1 MKPPIA
7 ILNDLI
13 DIGKLFWV
21 FLIALAFNIVMF
33 IYTLFIFIYSV
44 LMFIASYIYTAATR
58 KDAGGNRASVSV
70 GKGCDDV
77 LNPVPGAGVAARLTG
92 IALKR
97 ADE

>member
-7 ILNDLI
+7 ILYDLI

-33 IYTLFIFIYSV
+33 VYTFIIFIYSA
-44 LMFIASYIYTAATR
+44 LLFMANYIYTAATK
-58 KDAGGNRASVSV
+58 KDAGGDRASVSV
-70 GKGCDDV
+70 GNGCDDV
-77 LNPVPGAGVAARLTG
+77 LNPVAGAGVAAKLTG

>member
-21 FLIALAFNIVMF
+21 FLIALAFNLVMF
-33 IYTLFIFIYSV
+33 IYTFIIFIYSA
-44 LMFIASYIYTAATR
+44 LLFTANYIYTAATR
-58 KDAGGNRASVSV
+58 KDAGSDRASVGV
-70 GKGCDDV
+70 GKGCDNV

-92 IALKR
+92 IVLKR

>member
-33 IYTLFIFIYSV
+33 IYTFIVFVYSV
-44 LMFIASYIYTAATR
+44 LLFMSDYIYTAATR
-58 KDAGGNRASVSV
+58 KDAVSDRASVGV
-70 GKGCDDV
+70 GKGCDNV
-77 LNPVPGAGVAARLTG
+77 LNPIPGAGVAPDSRGLS
-92 IALKR
+92 
-97 ADE
+97 